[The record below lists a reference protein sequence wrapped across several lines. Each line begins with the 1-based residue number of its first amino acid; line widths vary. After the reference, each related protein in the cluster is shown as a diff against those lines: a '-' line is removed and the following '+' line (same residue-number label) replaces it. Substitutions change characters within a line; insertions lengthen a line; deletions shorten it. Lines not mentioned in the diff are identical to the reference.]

1 MFFKKYGDY
10 VVSIF
15 YGILGIAMIIGAM
28 ALPKS
33 KVMEIGPDF
42 WPIVI
47 GVLILLLSVILLVM
61 TVKRQGRKL
70 YYEEVEEKDE
80 ADYKRVIGSLILALA
95 YVNLLKPIGFI
106 ICTLI
111 YLLAQI
117 FVLAPDSRRTKK
129 DVITYLIIDVIF
141 TFVVYFLF
149 RYGFTIVLPQG
160 IFSL

>member
-10 VVSIF
+10 VVSVF
-15 YGILGIAMIIGAM
+15 YALLGIAMILAAK

-42 WPIVI
+42 WPMVV
-47 GVLILLLSVILLVM
+47 GTLILILAVILFIR
-61 TVKRQGRKL
+61 TVRKRNKVLSEAESR
-70 YYEEVEEKDE
+70 DE
-80 ADYKRVIGSLILALA
+80 ADYKRVLGSLILAMA

-106 ICTLI
+106 VCTLV

-117 FVLAPDSRRTKK
+117 FVLAPDSRRTKR
-129 DVITYLIIDVIF
+129 DMLVYLVIDVIF

>member
-10 VVSIF
+10 VVSVF
-15 YGILGIAMIIGAM
+15 YAILGIAMILAAK

-42 WPIVI
+42 WPMVV
-47 GVLILLLSVILLVM
+47 GGLILILAVILFIGTFRNRNKVLSEAE
-61 TVKRQGRKL
+61 TR
-70 YYEEVEEKDE
+70 EE
-80 ADYKRVIGSLILALA
+80 ADYKRVLGSLILALA

-106 ICTLI
+106 VCTLL

-129 DVITYLIIDVIF
+129 DMLVYLVIDVIF